1 MRHLLYCINR
11 SYVEQMMV
19 SLSSVLRHGQLGPLD
34 VHIINRDLTQ
44 EDKMRISLL
53 SSSSCHI
60 SFIHFDEDRLQGS
73 PTSSRYPLEIYFR
86 LFSPI
91 LLPDEVDRIL
101 YLDADVIC
109 INPLVEL
116 YDYDI
121 EDKYIIACTHT
132 KRTLTTIN
140 AIRLGL
146 DFDSEAPYINTG
158 VMLMNIA
165 SLRKDFNSTSILT
178 LIEKRGGAFILPDQ
192 DIVMALYGERIAL
205 VDSLRYNLSD
215 RIMLLANIARQP
227 ANRLSAQS
235 VRKDSCLI
243 HYCGRNKPWKK
254 RYAGVLGCFYEEE
267 KEALDRLLTEA
278 GQLG

>member
-44 EDKMRISLL
+44 EDKRRISLL

-86 LFSPI
+86 LFSPVLI
-91 LLPDEVDRIL
+91 PDEVDRIL

-109 INPLVEL
+109 INPLNEL
-116 YDYDI
+116 YEHDI
-121 EDKYIIACTHT
+121 EDKYIVACTHT
-132 KRTLTTIN
+132 KKTLTAIN

-165 SLRKDFNSTSILT
+165 SLRKDFNSTSIFT

-192 DIVMALYGERIAL
+192 DIVMALYGEKIAL

-227 ANRLSAQS
+227 ADRLSAQS

-267 KEALDRLLTEA
+267 KEALYRLLTEA